1 MGHTSED
8 AMPFMA
14 RPLPF
19 PAFLLR
25 WLKRLERSLAS
36 IGLALFLLLIGGF
49 PPTALADF
57 QDRVDYTLTN
67 QSDGDF
73 SGQQL
78 SATSFAGAQGMRANF
93 TGADLRGAIF
103 TQAAFSEADFTG
115 ADLSDVLM
123 DRVDFRDANFSGALL
138 RGVIA
143 SGSSF
148 SGATITDADFSD
160 ALLDRE
166 DVVSLCAEASG
177 SNPVTGAD
185 TRLSLGCG

>member
-1 MGHTSED
+1 MTS
-8 AMPFMA
+8 MA
-14 RPLPF
+14 RALTRGAPPDSRPDRPNRTPVVL
-19 PAFLLR
+19 
-25 WLKRLERSLAS
+25 
-36 IGLALFLLLIGGF
+36 GLVLSLLLLLV
-49 PPTALADF
+49 TAPAPARADF

-78 SATSFAGAQGMRANF
+78 AATSFAGAEGKRANF
-93 TGADLRGAIF
+93 RDADLRGAIF
-103 TQAAFSEADFTG
+103 TQAAFSEADFSG

-123 DRVDFRDANFSGALL
+123 DRVDFRNADFRGALL

-148 SGATITDADFSD
+148 TGATVTGADFSD
-160 ALLDRE
+160 ALLDRD
-166 DVVSLCAEASG
+166 DVLSLCREASG
-177 SNPVTGAD
+177 SNPVTGVD